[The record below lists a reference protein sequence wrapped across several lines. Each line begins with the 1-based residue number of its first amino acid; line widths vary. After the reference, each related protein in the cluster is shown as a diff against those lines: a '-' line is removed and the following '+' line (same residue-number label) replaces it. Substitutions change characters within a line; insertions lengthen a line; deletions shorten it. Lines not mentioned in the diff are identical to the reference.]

1 MAQTPDP
8 AIQAPPAQSAAA
20 AARPTLRGQIADNP
34 LLTFLGGLVVVHGT
48 SIWPMSM

>member
-8 AIQAPPAQSAAA
+8 AIQAPPAQSAVAA
-20 AARPTLRGQIADNP
+20 TRPTLRGQIADNP
-34 LLTFLGGLVVVHGT
+34 LLSFLGGLVVVHGT